1 MAHAGGRSPGVLAH
15 IVTANNSA
23 PGPKKF
29 YSTDLFVSKQFKL
42 HKKAFWRSDRFALA
56 GAQAG

>member
-1 MAHAGGRSPGVLAH
+1 VAHAGGRSPGVLAH

-23 PGPKKF
+23 PGPKQC
-29 YSTDLFVSKQFKL
+29 YSTDLFVSKQL
-42 HKKAFWRSDRFALA
+42 QPHTKAFWRSDRFALA